1 MRLLKP
7 GQSNNDV
14 TEAISK
20 ICSAYNVSAVEGV
33 LSHEVKK
40 HLIDGNRVIINKETF
55 ELKVD
60 DFEFA

>member
-1 MRLLKP
+1 MSN
-7 GQSNNDV
+7 GQV
-14 TEAISK
+14 TEAINK
-20 ICSAYNVSAVEGV
+20 VCEAYNVNAVEGV

-40 HLIDGNRVIINKETF
+40 HLVDGNRVIINKETF